1 MFHAP
6 RGPGWGRDGGN
17 WGTVLHT
24 KSLIVLQTLLF
35 GKISITKS
43 SCFGQSGVPKIQSQR
58 KHGLR
63 NGSQQ
68 CRSLQVKPA
77 LPGSG
82 IGAPMGSQAGI
93 WPLMPRA
100 ASLSSALWGP
110 GKGHALG
117 LEKLFHR
124 QMGAGDQRSSEP
136 PAKLW
141 PLGPACRGT
150 SPHAGGT
157 GRLRALQ
164 ILWAPFLNLRNMH

>member
-24 KSLIVLQTLLF
+24 KSLIVLQILLF

-43 SCFGQSGVPKIQSQR
+43 SCSGQSGVPESQSQR

-63 NGSQQ
+63 NGNQQ
-68 CRSLQVKPA
+68 CRSLQVK
-77 LPGSG
+77 PGSG
-82 IGAPMGSQAGI
+82 IGAPMGSQAGS

-100 ASLSSALWGP
+100 ASLSLALWGP
-110 GKGHALG
+110 GKGQALG

-124 QMGAGDQRSSEP
+124 QMGAGDQSSSEP
-136 PAKLW
+136 PAKPW
-141 PLGPACRGT
+141 PWGPACGGA
-150 SPHAGGT
+150 SPHAGST
-157 GRLRALQ
+157 GRLRDLQ
-164 ILWAPFLNLRNMH
+164 ILWAPFLSLRNMH